1 MGENNRGM
9 NHGIETFRRSITCGN
24 FESHDF
30 NDWAG
35 KSKTTSGEWNS
46 HPDIFESQKSTNPT
60 KPPQKWE
67 CLVWNVNYKCTNLKK
82 KSFLFFLK
90 WHLSVWHAV
99 CLKCG
104 LQLHI
109 RTQTAEHLRNAF
121 KISINYNILVVTN
134 LYQLFWICVLF
145 DTKVTITVL
154 THICKLCLFTHLD
167 VPVLQKHSASFEP

>member
-1 MGENNRGM
+1 MPFIVTWKQKKQKSSDKTGRGFFISFSFTLCLSSAAPPHGSLKILGLAQMGENNRGM

-30 NDWAG
+30 HDWAG

-60 KPPQKWE
+60 KPPQKSE
-67 CLVWNVNYKCTNLKK
+67 CLVWNVNYKCTNLKYLCG
-82 KSFLFFLK
+82 FFFFVFLK

-104 LQLHI
+104 L
-109 RTQTAEHLRNAF
+109 
-121 KISINYNILVVTN
+121 
-134 LYQLFWICVLF
+134 
-145 DTKVTITVL
+145 
-154 THICKLCLFTHLD
+154 
-167 VPVLQKHSASFEP
+167 